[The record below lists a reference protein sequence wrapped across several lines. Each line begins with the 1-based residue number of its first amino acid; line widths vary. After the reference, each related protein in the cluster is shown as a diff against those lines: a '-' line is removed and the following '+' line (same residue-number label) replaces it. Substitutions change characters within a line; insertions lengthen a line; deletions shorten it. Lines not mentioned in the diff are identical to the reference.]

1 MSMYSVFQFDL
12 SSQTGGK
19 FMVTAI
25 RRFSTPS
32 LVILAGALV
41 LSGCATRKYVRLQT
55 QSLEPAIQEAQNG
68 VKENAERID
77 AVDKRAQQ
85 GLTAAQAADEKA
97 TQAGTAAQTAQ
108 TAAQTADRKADTA
121 NQGVQ
126 QATNRIGTLENRVNN
141 LNDNYMESAKEV
153 VNFKFN

>member
-77 AVDKRAQQ
+77 AVDKRAQ
-85 GLTAAQAADEKA
+85 
-97 TQAGTAAQTAQ
+97 
-108 TAAQTADRKADTA
+108 
-121 NQGVQ
+121 
-126 QATNRIGTLENRVNN
+126 
-141 LNDNYMESAKEV
+141 
-153 VNFKFN
+153 